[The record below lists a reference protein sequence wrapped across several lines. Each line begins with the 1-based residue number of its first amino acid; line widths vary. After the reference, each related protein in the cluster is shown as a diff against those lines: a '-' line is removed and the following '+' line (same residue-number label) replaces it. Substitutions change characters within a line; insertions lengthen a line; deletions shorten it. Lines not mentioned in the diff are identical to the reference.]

1 MGFLFANQSRI
12 SAASIKMQNEA
23 GEYVD
28 LYVPRKCSASNRI
41 IAAKDI
47 ASIQLIIADVD
58 EKTGRMLS
66 TNKTYAICG
75 AIRRMGESD
84 DCLARREA
92 IAGKLDRSFDMFGVH
107 VGLKYKD
114 PSDRLKGG
122 ELRVAIDDMKAL
134 FPRAHSKRIDVNL
147 KVDGGAS
154 KTDGL
159 FDLTLIYLLEHGDGD
174 GDETGTLSLT
184 RAKQGD
190 TWVSQLKTKT
200 TGNHKGRS
208 IIPEAITNAQLDVK
222 SDRRTKFNL
231 KYVNPTKNRDLEIDV
246 NRVPGKQATIKIT
259 KDGNALVDLTFSA
272 DDLDLRRPDGNFK
285 VGVDGTVAGDA
296 VSGSVQGEKSP
307 KGYRVKIDLSK
318 GNRKALQVDSKVK
331 ADPANSQYSTKT
343 IYSAM
348 GGVIQGTIMMKYE
361 NKEFTFSN
369 TDKNTKDKVEL
380 RVYLNPGEKLE
391 IEGKKNGESMWTY
404 KTLRSTVNTDDKF
417 ELTLNTDLT
426 LNSKSVLW
434 TMMDKYYPYG
444 AFNTRRNVPVPRDRT
459 DGDRDFRITRRTLR
473 DEGTAA

>member
-1 MGFLFANQSRI
+1 MGDLRRGLKSLNMLASCLL
-12 SAASIKMQNEA
+12 AALALSSTCH
-23 GEYVD
+23 G
-28 LYVPRKCSASNRI
+28 
-41 IAAKDI
+41 AALD
-47 ASIQLIIADVD
+47 
-58 EKTGRMLS
+58 R
-66 TNKTYAICG
+66 
-75 AIRRMGESD
+75 
-84 DCLARREA
+84 ARREA

-122 ELRVAIDDMKAL
+122 ELRVAIDDMKAI

-147 KVDGGAS
+147 KFDGGSS

-159 FDLTLIYLLEHGDGD
+159 FDLKLNYLLEHGDGD

-190 TWVSQLKTKT
+190 TWVSQLKTET

-208 IIPEAITNAQLDVK
+208 IIPKAITNAQLDVK

-231 KYVNPTKNRDLEIDV
+231 KYVNPTKGRDLEIDV
-246 NRVPGKQATIKIT
+246 NRVPGKEAKLKIT

-331 ADPANSQYSTKT
+331 ADPASSKYSTKT
-343 IYSAM
+343 QYSVM

-361 NKEFTFSN
+361 DGVLTFSN
-369 TDKNTKDKVEL
+369 TDKATKDKVEFKFHL
-380 RVYLNPGEKLE
+380 IPGKSLE
-391 IEGKKNGESMWTY
+391 IEGKKKGETMWTY
-404 KTLRSTVNTDDKF
+404 KTIRTTVNTADKF
-417 ELTLNTDLT
+417 ELNMDTDLY
-426 LNSKSVLW
+426 LNSQSILW
-434 TMMDKYYPYG
+434 TMMATG
-444 AFNTRRNVPVPRDRT
+444 SS
-459 DGDRDFRITRRTLR
+459 LR
-473 DEGTAA
+473 SPGRENSP